1 MRREAPGILWQLIQA
16 APRVFERDVELPES
30 VQEAPADVMDE
41 NDVARPFIEPCL
53 EQADTVTAVPE
64 IATAVQKWLGGL
76 VVGFNGHNG
85 DPRLE

>member
-1 MRREAPGILWQLIQA
+1 
-16 APRVFERDVELPES
+16 
-30 VQEAPADVMDE
+30 MDE